1 MLWHSTYCGYYS
13 VLSRCSSGNL
23 ERIGVADLDFSK
35 GGELYISACD
45 VNSGCEEGTTITW
58 LDAP

>member
-1 MLWHSTYCGYYS
+1 MYYS

-23 ERIGVADLDFSK
+23 ESIGVADLDFSK

>member
-1 MLWHSTYCGYYS
+1 MYCLDALASG
-13 VLSRCSSGNL
+13 GNL
-23 ERIGVADLDFSK
+23 ESIGVADLDFSK